1 MEVARS
7 AQQWSFDTDPAEF
20 LYTQIV
26 FKDGGDYFFCQSK
39 ERRPKLD
46 TESINALNPQKIL
59 RGHIWPLL
67 EGGLTVCDDPTNP
80 DIYIKKPRLTA
91 YDSTPALAHLILQE
105 ARVCEI
111 LMQKPHPNVAKY
123 LGCYV
128 QEGRIA
134 GLCFQ
139 RYAETAEERRA
150 RGLLINKA
158 LVVNQIS
165 AAIAHLHCFNLA
177 HNDVKASNVMFP
189 TIQSENA
196 ILVDF
201 DSCAVIGGPL
211 PAKRGFI
218 DSLGIEELGKCL
230 S

>member
-7 AQQWSFDTDPAEF
+7 AQQWSFDSDPPEF
-20 LYTQIV
+20 LCTQIV
-26 FKDGGDYFFCQSK
+26 FKDGGDYFLCQSK
-39 ERRPKLD
+39 ERQPKLD
-46 TESINALNPQKIL
+46 IESINSLSPQKIL
-59 RGHIWPLL
+59 REHIWPLL

-80 DIYIKKPRLTA
+80 DIYIKKPRLTT
-91 YDSTPALAHLILQE
+91 YDSTPALAHLVLQE

-111 LMQKPHPNVAKY
+111 LMRNPHPNVARY

-139 RYAETAEERRA
+139 RYAETAEERKT
-150 RGLLINKA
+150 RGLSINKA
-158 LVVNQIS
+158 LVVDQIN
-165 AAIAHLHCFNLA
+165 AAIAHLHCFKLA

-189 TIQSENA
+189 TKRSENA

-201 DSCAVIGGPL
+201 DSCAMISGPP
-211 PAKRGFI
+211 PAKRGFM
-218 DSLGIEELGKCL
+218 DSSGIEELAKFL